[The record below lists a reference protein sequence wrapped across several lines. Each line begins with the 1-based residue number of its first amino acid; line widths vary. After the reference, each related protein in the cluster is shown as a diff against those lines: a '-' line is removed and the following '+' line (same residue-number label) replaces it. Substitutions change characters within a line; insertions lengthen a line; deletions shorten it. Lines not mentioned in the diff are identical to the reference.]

1 MGRQA
6 WATSCGTELLK
17 AAKQRELNRKI
28 CTGQTIWSEADMVR
42 KKQRVEMAMSSAGV
56 GRASTGRVPRTW
68 QAQACLGLYVHAVPW
83 PVPLPGMFPLT
94 LVPKKL
100 TTMGCISLPVA
111 IFLPS

>member
-1 MGRQA
+1 
-6 WATSCGTELLK
+6 
-17 AAKQRELNRKI
+17 
-28 CTGQTIWSEADMVR
+28 MVR